1 MANVGVLF
9 GGVSPEHDIS
19 ILTGL
24 QAVRGLSNTP
34 HNAISIYWSKTGD
47 FFQTDSSLEAKDFAG
62 GVPAGSRQLLLSIES
77 GFSVAGGGRFAKAR
91 DLDLDVVLVCLHGGA
106 GEDGSIQSILD
117 LAGIP
122 YSGPGS
128 KGAAVGMDKL
138 AFGGLLHTGGV
149 PSLPRKLLSF
159 ERDHPGFEGPY
170 IVKPRYGGS
179 SIGIDVVAD
188 FETALARLKSNL
200 HLRQGAVIEPYRPDL
215 FDIQVAVRV
224 FPSLELSAIEK
235 PVKAASSSEILSYK
249 DKYVAGEGMVSA
261 PRELPAVLPEALS
274 SNVRSYAKVVAE
286 LLPIR
291 GIARIDFLSNGEDE
305 LYVNEVNTIPGS
317 LSKYLF
323 VEPPVAFEKLLQDL
337 VEEAQKSKTYTPVTA
352 GADGSALASA
362 GSIAAK
368 LA

>member
-24 QAVRGLSNTP
+24 QAVRGLSGTS
-34 HNAISIYWSKTGD
+34 HDAISVYWSKTGE
-47 FFQTDSSLEAKDFAG
+47 FFQTDNSLEAKDFAG

-77 GFSVAGGGRFAKAR
+77 GFSAAGGGRFSKAK
-91 DLDLDVVLVCLHGGA
+91 DLHLSVVLVCLHGGA

-138 AFGGLLHTGGV
+138 AFGGLLHTSGL
-149 PSLPRKLLSF
+149 PSLPRKLLSPGC
-159 ERDHPGFEGPY
+159 DHPGFDGPY

-188 FETALARLKSNL
+188 FDTAEARLKSNL

-215 FDIQVAVRV
+215 FDLQVAVRV
-224 FPSLELSAIEK
+224 YPSLELSAIEK
-235 PVKAASSSEILSYK
+235 PMKTASASEILSYK
-249 DKYVAGEGMVSA
+249 DKYVAGEGMVAA
-261 PRELPAVLPEALS
+261 PRELPAVIPDALAS
-274 SNVRSYAKVVAE
+274 DVRRYAKLVAE
-286 LLPIR
+286 LLPVR
-291 GIARIDFLSNGEDE
+291 GVARIDFLSDGKDE

-323 VEPPVAFEKLLQDL
+323 VEPPIAFEKLLQDL
-337 VEEAQKSKTYTPVTA
+337 VDEALKSKTYIPVTA
-352 GADGSALASA
+352 GADGTALASA